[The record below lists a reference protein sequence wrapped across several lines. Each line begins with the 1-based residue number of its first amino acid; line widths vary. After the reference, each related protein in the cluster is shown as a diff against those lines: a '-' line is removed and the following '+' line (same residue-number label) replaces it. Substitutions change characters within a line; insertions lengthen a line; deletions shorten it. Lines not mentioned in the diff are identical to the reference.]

1 MGDPMRRSLLFL
13 VIGLAAVTVAGC
25 GGESVTVP
33 PVAGDSD
40 PGVLEA
46 YDLLRSAGFRVEITR
61 DFGISTPEYYRVVQ
75 EWPSGGSQ
83 ARPGSV
89 VELTIAA
96 GPQGSGW
103 VPPPSSWD
111 REKPLPSL
119 VGMRVSEAVAW
130 LRRNELGRILDLPAL
145 PATNR
150 RNLLDAY
157 VVTKQEPGAGHQA
170 PPSYSVYLK
179 GRLTDGAL
187 QEWRG
192 PTVRVPHVAGDNL
205 FDAYPRLH
213 ERGLRVSTDRRLSRG
228 DAQEIIV
235 RGLRPAPGASVRRG
249 TNVLLQLR
257 PRAFVHRCVWGPSRR
272 LRMRNLVG
280 GSLGAA
286 VRWARANHVSWELRD
301 APPLPHTSG
310 VDLLNAYIV
319 TAQTPRGRTMLP
331 RIVHDGFGTHG
342 CPIQLTAR
350 LGAR

>member
-1 MGDPMRRSLLFL
+1 MRRSLL
-13 VIGLAAVTVAGC
+13 VLALSLGAVTVGGC
-25 GGESVTVP
+25 GSGSVTVP

-40 PGVLEA
+40 PGVQEA
-46 YDLLRSAGFRVEITR
+46 YELLRSAGFRVEITR

-75 EWPSGGSQ
+75 QWPSGGSQ
-83 ARPGSV
+83 APRGSV
-89 VELTIAA
+89 VELRINP
-96 GPQGSGW
+96 GPQSSGW

-111 REKPLPSL
+111 REKPLPLL

-130 LRRNELGRILDLPAL
+130 LKRNELGWALDLPAL

-150 RNLLDAY
+150 RDFLDAY
-157 VVTKQEPGAGHQA
+157 VVTKQEPGGGHQA

-192 PTVRVPHVAGDNL
+192 QTVRVPHVAGDNL
-205 FDAYPRLH
+205 FEAYPRLQT
-213 ERGLRVSTDRRLSRG
+213 RGLRVSTDRRLSRG
-228 DAQEIIV
+228 DAQEFIV
-235 RGLRPAPGASVRRG
+235 RGQRPAAGATVQRG

-257 PRAFVHRCVWGPSRR
+257 PHAFVHRCVWEPSRR

-301 APPLPHTSG
+301 APPLPPTNG
-310 VDLLNAYIV
+310 ADLLNAYVV
-319 TAQTPRGRTMLP
+319 TAQIPRAWTMLP
-331 RIVHDGFGTHG
+331 RITHDRFGIHG
-342 CPIQLTAR
+342 CPIQLSAR
-350 LGAR
+350 LRAR